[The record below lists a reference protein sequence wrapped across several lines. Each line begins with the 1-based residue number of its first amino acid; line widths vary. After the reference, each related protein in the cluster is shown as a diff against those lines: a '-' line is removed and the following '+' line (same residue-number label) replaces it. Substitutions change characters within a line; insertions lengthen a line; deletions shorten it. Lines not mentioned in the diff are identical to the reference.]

1 MTAVQGN
8 LARKLTIIPAFQR
21 TEEIRL
27 RVAAYC
33 RVSSDS
39 DDQLNSFAVQNAYY
53 TEIITNRENWTL
65 VDIYA
70 DEGITGTS
78 AAIRDDFQRLMRD
91 CRKGLIDK
99 VLTKSISRFARNTK
113 ECLEAT
119 RELKALGIGV
129 VFEEQNIDTSI
140 IAGEMLTAIF
150 AAAAQAES
158 ESISA
163 NIRWGIQKRMKNGTF
178 LPSHQPFGYMLI
190 DKVICIDVPRARF
203 VCVIFCMYLDGHST
217 FRIAAYLKKLQP
229 TYPELQGYVWTA
241 KAVARILRNEKYTGN
256 SLWQKTYRTETLP
269 RKECKNR
276 GEADQYYVEDTHPA
290 IITQNAFDLTGNL
303 MDQRRTARAS
313 NTEKSIY
320 YGRLV
325 CGCCGAN
332 MRGKT
337 VGGIQYRVCRQHTED
352 LQVCEMKPIVET
364 EIEDAFCRM
373 YFKLKHDGMCL
384 LEEMVNKLNRIRER
398 QMLWSPDVIEINK
411 RISVITSQSHRLTLL
426 NQQGAVDPDIFISKS
441 NQLAEQLRK
450 AKQEK
455 DRLLEQRNDE
465 TIQKTCELLEILECG
480 PDFPESFDGELFCEL
495 VAKVLVDKE
504 QIRFQLKNGLELSER
519 IVD

>member
-1 MTAVQGN
+1 MASAQSN
-8 LARKLTIIPAFQR
+8 LAKKLTIIPAFQQPD
-21 TEEIRL
+21 EIRL

-53 TEIITNRENWTL
+53 TETITSKKNWTL
-65 VDIYA
+65 VDVYA

-119 RELKALGIGV
+119 RELKSLGIGV
-129 VFEEQNIDTSI
+129 VFEEQHIDTSI
-140 IAGEMLTAIF
+140 VAGEMLTAIF

-163 NIRWGIQKRMKNGTF
+163 NIRWGIKKRMEQGTF
-178 LPSHQPFGYMLI
+178 VPSHQPFGYKLV
-190 DKVICIDVPRARF
+190 DKVVCIDIPRAHF
-203 VCVIFCMYLDGHST
+203 VCVIFHMYLDGYST
-217 FRIAAYLKKLQP
+217 VYIATHLRKLQP
-229 TYPELQGYVWTA
+229 TNPELQNYVWTA
-241 KAVARILRNEKYTGN
+241 KAVARILRNVKYTGN
-256 SLWQKTYRTETLP
+256 SLWQKTYRTQTLP
-269 RKECKNR
+269 RKEYKNR
-276 GEADQYYVEDTHPA
+276 GEVEQYYAENTHPA
-290 IITQNAFDLTGNL
+290 IVTQEAFNLTGKL
-303 MDQRRTARAS
+303 MDQRRTASAYS
-313 NTEKSIY
+313 TEPGAY

-332 MRGKT
+332 MRGKK
-337 VGGIQYRVCRQHTED
+337 VRGIQYRVCRQHTED
-352 LQVCEMKPIVET
+352 MLACDLKPIVET
-364 EIEDAFCRM
+364 EIEDAFSRM
-373 YFKLKHDGMCL
+373 YFKLKHDGVRI
-384 LEEMVNKLNRIRER
+384 LEGMMDRLNRIRER

-411 RISVITSQSHRLTLL
+411 RISAITSQSHRLAMM
-426 NQQGAVDPDIFISKS
+426 NQQGVVDPDIFISKS

-455 DRLLEQRNDE
+455 DRLLEQRDDE
-465 TIQKTCELLEILECG
+465 TLQKTRELMEVLECG
-480 PDFPESFDGELFCEL
+480 PEFPESFEGDLFCEL
-495 VAKVLVDKE
+495 VVKVTVSKE
-504 QIRFQLKNGLELSER
+504 QIRFQLKNGLELAER
-519 IVD
+519 RF

>member
-1 MTAVQGN
+1 MTTAQSN
-8 LARKLTIIPAFQR
+8 LARKLTIIPAFQQP
-21 TEEIRL
+21 EEICL

-53 TEIITNRENWTL
+53 TETITSKQNWTL
-65 VDIYA
+65 VDVYA

-78 AAIRDDFQRLMRD
+78 AAIRNDFQRLMRD

-99 VLTKSISRFARNTK
+99 ILTKSISRFARNTK

-119 RELKALGIGV
+119 RELKSLGIGV
-129 VFEEQNIDTSI
+129 VFEEQHIDTSI
-140 IAGEMLTAIF
+140 VAGEMLTAIF

-163 NIRWGIQKRMKNGTF
+163 NIRWGIRKRMEQGTF
-178 LPSHQPFGYMLI
+178 LPSHQPFGYILV
-190 DKVICIDVPRARF
+190 DKAICIDIPRARF
-203 VCVIFCMYLDGHST
+203 VCVIFQMYLDGYST
-217 FRIAAYLKKLQP
+217 LYIAEYLQKLQP
-229 TYPELQGYVWTA
+229 TYPELQNYVWTA
-241 KAVARILRNEKYTGN
+241 KAVARILRNVKYTGN
-256 SLWQKTYRTETLP
+256 SLWQKTYRTQTLP
-269 RKECKNR
+269 RKEYKNR
-276 GEADQYYVEDTHPA
+276 GEVEQYYAESTHPA
-290 IITQNAFDLTGNL
+290 IIMQDAFDRTGNL
-303 MDQRRTARAS
+303 MDLRRTAGI
-313 NTEKSIY
+313 NGEGPGVY

-337 VGGIQYRVCRQHTED
+337 VRGIRYRVCRQHTED
-352 LQVCEMKPIVET
+352 LLACDMKPIVET
-364 EIEDAFCRM
+364 EIEEAFCRM
-373 YFKLKHDGMCL
+373 YYKLKHDGIRI
-384 LEEMVNKLNRIRER
+384 LEDMMDRLNRIRER

-411 RISVITSQSHRLTLL
+411 RISVITNQSHRLALL
-426 NQQGAVDPDIFISKS
+426 NKQCAVDPDIFISKS

-455 DRLLEQRNDE
+455 DRLLDQRDDD
-465 TIQKTCELLEILECG
+465 TIQKTCELLEALECG
-480 PDFPESFDGELFCEL
+480 PEFPESFDGELFCEL
-495 VAKVLVDKE
+495 VAKVSVSKE

-519 IVD
+519 RI

>member
-1 MTAVQGN
+1 MASVQSN
-8 LARKLTIIPAFQR
+8 LARKLTIIPAFQQPD
-21 TEEIRL
+21 EIRL

-53 TEIITNRENWTL
+53 TETITSKKNWTL
-65 VDIYA
+65 VDVYA

-119 RELKALGIGV
+119 RELKSLGIGV
-129 VFEEQNIDTSI
+129 VFEEQHIDTSI
-140 IAGEMLTAIF
+140 VAGEMLTAIF

-163 NIRWGIQKRMKNGTF
+163 NIRWGIKKRMEQGTF
-178 LPSHQPFGYMLI
+178 IPSHQPFGYVLA
-190 DKVICIDVPRARF
+190 DKVICIDIPRARF
-203 VCVIFCMYLDGHST
+203 VCVIFHMYLDGYST
-217 FRIAAYLKKLQP
+217 LYIAAYLRRMQP
-229 TYPELQGYVWTA
+229 AHPELQNYVWTA
-241 KAVARILRNEKYTGN
+241 KAVARILRNVKYTGN
-256 SLWQKTYRTETLP
+256 SLWQKTYRTQTLP
-269 RKECKNR
+269 RKEFKNR
-276 GEADQYYVEDTHPA
+276 GEVEQYYAENTHPA
-290 IITQNAFDLTGNL
+290 IITQEAFDLTGKL
-303 MDQRRTARAS
+303 MDHRRTAS
-313 NTEKSIY
+313 TDSTEAGTY

-332 MRGKT
+332 MRGKK
-337 VGGIQYRVCRQHTED
+337 VRGIQYRVCRQHTED
-352 LQVCEMKPIVET
+352 MLACDMKPIVET

-373 YFKLKHDGMCL
+373 YFKLKHDGTCI
-384 LEEMVNKLNRIRER
+384 LEEMMDRLNRIRER

-411 RISVITSQSHRLTLL
+411 RISEITSQSHRLAML
-426 NQQGAVDPDIFISKS
+426 NQQGVVDPDIFISKS

-455 DRLLEQRNDE
+455 DRLLGQRDDE
-465 TIQKTCELLEILECG
+465 TLQKTRELMEILECG
-480 PDFPESFDGELFCEL
+480 PEFPEPFDEELFCEL
-495 VAKVLVDKE
+495 VVKVTVSKE
-504 QIRFQLKNGLELSER
+504 QIRFQLKNGLELTER
-519 IVD
+519 RF